1 MMLFNFMKLLILP
14 FVFVCL
20 FVISTIKV
28 EGAVTRYTTGDRQN
42 VSPQLFGSILNL
54 GGGGTDVD
62 PAIQWMIDRARGCTN
77 CAAKVDVVVLRAT
90 GANGYN
96 APIMAMNGVDSVETL
111 VITARRDALNPTVT
125 ATIANAEV
133 IFIAG
138 GDQCDYVRLFTKNG
152 IERAIKS
159 VYSKGGAIGGTS
171 AGLAIQGEFTY
182 DACTG
187 SVTSAQAL
195 SNPYHPSIS
204 FTYDLFRW
212 RDLELTVAEP
222 HFFQRD
228 RMGRLF
234 AFIARQLSD
243 GQVNSAL
250 GIAVNESTSVVIDSA
265 GVATVMGNG
274 NGQAYFV
281 LADHSPEM
289 CSPGVPLTYSNFKI
303 WRVSEGSTF
312 DLRNRPTTGFYTVSV
327 TNGTIQGSPY

>member
-1 MMLFNFMKLLILP
+1 MLVLAT
-14 FVFVCL
+14 V
-20 FVISTIKV
+20 SA
-28 EGAVTRYTTGDRQN
+28 EGAVTRYTNGDRQD
-42 VSPQLFGSILNL
+42 VSPPLFGPVLDL

-62 PAIQWMIDRARGCTN
+62 PAIQWMIDRARGCSN
-77 CAAKVDVVVLRAT
+77 CAAKVDVVVLRVT

-111 VITARRDALNPTVT
+111 VITSRRDALNQTVT

-133 IFIAG
+133 IFVAG

-159 VYSKGGAIGGTS
+159 VYAKGGAIGGTS
-171 AGLAIQGEFTY
+171 AGLAIQGEYTY

-195 SNPYHPSIS
+195 SNPYHSSIS
-204 FTYDLFRW
+204 FTYDLFKW
-212 RDLELTVAEP
+212 RDLQFTVADP

-234 AFIARQLSD
+234 TFLARQLID
-243 GQVNSAL
+243 RNATSAL
-250 GIAVNESTSVVIDSA
+250 GIAVNESTSVVVDSS
-265 GVATVMGNG
+265 GIATVMGNG

-281 LADHSPEM
+281 LADHPPEM
-289 CSPGVPLTYSNFKI
+289 CNAGAPLTYSNFKI
-303 WRVSEGSTF
+303 WKVSQGSSF
-312 DLRNRPTTGFYTVSV
+312 NLRNRPTTGFYTVSV
-327 TNGTIQGSPY
+327 NNGTIQGSPY